1 MDHTFSIAPKAVAV
15 SAHTAPVPRHVD
27 TKVPVVT
34 ANDRA
39 AVLPPDKP
47 FIAQIVNARL
57 SGTAFPETEAEIL
70 PQERKLRPYGVPMLP
85 YDSDED
91 GQHPATSDQADM
103 AKAVDTTLVPR
114 LA

>member
-1 MDHTFSIAPKAVAV
+1 MDHTVSIAPKAVAV
-15 SAHTAPVPRHVD
+15 SAHTVPVPRPVD

-34 ANDRA
+34 AIARA

-70 PQERKLRPYGVPMLP
+70 PEERKLRPYGVPMLP
-85 YDSDED
+85 YDNEED
-91 GQHPATSDQADM
+91 GQHTATSDQADM
-103 AKAVDTTLVPR
+103 TKAADTLIVAR